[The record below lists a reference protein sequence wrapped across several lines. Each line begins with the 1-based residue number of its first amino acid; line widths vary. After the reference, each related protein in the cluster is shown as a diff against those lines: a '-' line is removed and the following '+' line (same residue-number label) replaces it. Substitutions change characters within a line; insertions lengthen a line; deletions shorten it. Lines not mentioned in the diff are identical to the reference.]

1 MKGQLRGS
9 PRACESHRDRPL
21 RGNPITTPRRS
32 LHRRVP
38 HDREGAKSPV
48 AGSASPEPP
57 SARPAEALAGRPSAR
72 PSPRLV
78 KLRREARGRAGRLA
92 RGLPRQG
99 WRSRPLRPPS
109 SPSAAG
115 QAPVG
120 RPRNE
125 APRATRECA
134 LQPATLRPV
143 ATLLRAPTS
152 APKPDRQ
159 RGFGWELAVQA
170 SRVRGAFSAPD
181 EGLALHCGSR

>member
-1 MKGQLRGS
+1 MKGQLGGS
-9 PRACESHRDRPL
+9 PRACESHRDRSL

-38 HDREGAKSPV
+38 HRPRGE
-48 AGSASPEPP
+48 EPRRRLRRAQSLRLP
-57 SARPAEALAGRPSAR
+57 GRPSAR

-99 WRSRPLRPPS
+99 WRSRPLRLPS

>member
-1 MKGQLRGS
+1 MKGQLGGS
-9 PRACESHRDRPL
+9 PRACESHRDRSL

-38 HDREGAKSPV
+38 HDREAKSPV
-48 AGSASPEPP
+48 AGSAEPRASVCP
-57 SARPAEALAGRPSAR
+57 AGRPSAR

-134 LQPATLRPV
+134 LQPATLRPIV
-143 ATLLRAPTS
+143 TLLRAPTS

-181 EGLALHCGSR
+181 ESLALHCGSR